1 MIKYLIALL
10 ILTTP
15 SLSSAANELAV
26 VNEIFVER
34 AVPAG
39 PGKTRTVLVTAKS
52 GPPGSKLVFS
62 TSYKNQSKQVIRG
75 FTIAGPALTN
85 VVFDALLTPGD
96 VSIDGG
102 RSFGQ
107 LATLKVR
114 AANGSLRPAQNT
126 DVTNVRLA
134 VAVAAPGSS
143 GKLSYRV
150 IVK

>member
-1 MIKYLIALL
+1 MIKYLFALL
-10 ILTTP
+10 ALTAP
-15 SLSSAANELAV
+15 GLASAANELAV

-34 AVPAG
+34 VVPAG

-62 TSYKNQSKQVIRG
+62 TSYRNQSTQVIRG

-85 VVFDALLTPGD
+85 VVFDGLLTPGE

-102 RSFGQ
+102 KVFGQ

-114 AANGSLRPAQNT
+114 AANGTLRAAQNT

-134 VAVAAPGSS
+134 VAVAAPGAS